1 MFHFVFFFNLGV
13 RPNPLDSPQNMTI
26 SNFRIALPTSKRVLV
41 HNLSKG
47 TEIFLQWKNYWSAQ
61 KPVLASDFD
70 WCKKYFGFRTTRI
83 LHQALGGNRST
94 GLDCLKKVSLGGTVL
109 LPEPEKPFHRYCYFV
124 VFFLEFFV
132 FVFNYPVGTPP

>member
-1 MFHFVFFFNLGV
+1 MGFSVPAFNTPSQRYVSFRFFFFNLGV
-13 RPNPLDSPQNMTI
+13 RPNPLDSPQNRTI
-26 SNFRIALPTSKRVLV
+26 SNFRITLPTSKRVLV

-70 WCKKYFGFRTTRI
+70 WCKKYFGFRTTWI

-94 GLDCLKKVSLGGTVL
+94 WKAFSSLL
-109 LPEPEKPFHRYCYFV
+109 LFCS
-124 VFFLEFFV
+124 FFLEFFV